1 MTLSPIDR
9 RDLKILHITD
19 LTPTVKTFTLEK
31 PEDWSWLEGAHA
43 RFGVWIDDQ
52 LDQRTMSVSSWPQDQ
67 VITMTTRK
75 YATTSPYKAAL
86 WEKTVGET
94 LSVTAPKSR
103 FTLPRE
109 NRPLLLLAMGV
120 GMATLVPLIRTYQTT
135 PENILSLKILTV
147 DREINLLKDLDLPQG
162 RYTHTLNRVSFVKAL
177 DQHLREAPP
186 IVMAIGSDRFVESVV
201 RSLKA
206 KGFHRSD
213 LRLDKKATAIDR
225 IWDSV

>member
-9 RDLKILHITD
+9 RDLKILNITD
-19 LTPTVKTFTLEK
+19 LTPTVRTFTLQK
-31 PEDWSWLEGAHA
+31 PEEWTWLEGAHA

-52 LDQRTMSVSSWPQDQ
+52 LDQRTMSVSSWPLDQ

-86 WEKTVGET
+86 WQKTVGET

-120 GMATLVPLIRTYQTT
+120 GMATLVPLIRTYQAST
-135 PENILSLKILTV
+135 ENIPSVKILTV
-147 DREINLLKDLDLPQG
+147 DREINLLSDLDLPQG
-162 RYTHTLNRVSFVKAL
+162 LHTHTLNRVGFMKAL
-177 DQHLREAPP
+177 DHLMREDHP

-206 KGFHRSD
+206 KGFQRSD

-225 IWDSV
+225 IWDSL